1 MIIIF
6 MVATVAGG
14 SSRNRDLKPHLQPF
28 LEAMTLNALRETR
41 DQKHILTET
50 TSSPAIKE
58 HNISLKKKSCFFISP
73 IFFLLHKEKNDIF
86 HFGKF
91 L

>member
-58 HNISLKKKSCFFISP
+58 HNISFKKKKAVFSS
-73 IFFLLHKEKNDIF
+73 
-86 HFGKF
+86 
-91 L
+91 